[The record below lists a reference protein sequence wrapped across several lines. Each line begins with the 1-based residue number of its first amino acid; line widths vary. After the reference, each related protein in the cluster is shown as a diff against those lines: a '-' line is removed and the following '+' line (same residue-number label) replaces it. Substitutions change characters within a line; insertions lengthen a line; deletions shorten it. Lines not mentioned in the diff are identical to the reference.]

1 VTFVLNREEA
11 AMDAPDREQTL
22 KKLLDA
28 GTATRVEEVLDDA
41 GIGLERS
48 GIDPNQIEEFWL
60 YLHDELAPAA
70 LKEKSFLAFSRLVGY
85 ARASINAR
93 AKR

>member
-1 VTFVLNREEA
+1 
-11 AMDAPDREQTL
+11 MDAPDREQTL

-48 GIDPNQIEEFWL
+48 GMGPDQIEEFWL
-60 YLHDELAPAA
+60 ALHDEVAPAA
-70 LKEKSFLAFSRLVGY
+70 IKEKSFLAFKHLVGY
-85 ARASINAR
+85 ARASIHDR
-93 AKR
+93 ANR